1 LLLELIILL
10 YPKFLLNGVEV
21 ARRKSGIGLVIC
33 FLVLSLD
40 NMICDKVFSHLIHT
54 LMVAALK

>member
-1 LLLELIILL
+1 MRVEETPLLVLELIILL

-33 FLVLSLD
+33 VLVLS
-40 NMICDKVFSHLIHT
+40 
-54 LMVAALK
+54 